1 MGAGVVGV
9 GSSKSRR
16 RESRDREIVRRL
28 LSWFDDYGRQL
39 PWRHSTMEPWQ
50 VLVVEIL
57 LQQTRAERIAAFV
70 PAFLA
75 DFPSLH
81 ALAATD
87 EQMLAER
94 LATLGLQNRRA
105 GRLVA
110 LARVCYWR
118 GTVGS
123 PTPSR
128 NSNRFQASGPTSLP
142 RTCPLSSKSQSR
154 WST

>member
-1 MGAGVVGV
+1 
-9 GSSKSRR
+9 
-16 RESRDREIVRRL
+16 
-28 LSWFDDYGRQL
+28 
-39 PWRHSTMEPWQ
+39 MEPWQ

-70 PAFLA
+70 PTFLT

-87 EQMLAER
+87 EAILAER
-94 LATLGLQNRRA
+94 LAPLGLQNRRA

-110 LARVCYWR
+110 LAGVLLSRHGRV
-118 GTVGS
+118 

-128 NSNRFQASGPTSLP
+128 NSNRFQALAPTSLP
-142 RTCPLSSKSQSR
+142 RTCPPCSKRQSR